1 MMSQTPSDYKY
12 PALKQA
18 NQSAQ
23 KLVSYITATMAYCC
37 LRNRTIRATPVR
49 SFRPM
54 QNTFL
59 TTQLQVPRNLT
70 QSGASSLPGQ
80 LPAIAV
86 TTTSQNVREIELTTV
101 DNRSKLKKLR
111 DRIANARMPQ
121 IKLRAP
127 KWVRI
132 RRYRRGPS
140 AEISDAWTTNAV
152 IVEQNLRMGSSM
164 APRSPSRLSVHSLD
178 NNYSADQ
185 VLQLAQDELQG
196 LVEGTPSPSL
206 SRSSSASTISSMS
219 SDESGE

>member
-70 QSGASSLPGQ
+70 QSGAPSLPGQ

-86 TTTSQNVREIELTTV
+86 TTTSQNVREVELTTV

-140 AEISDAWTTNAV
+140 AETSDAWTTNTV
-152 IVEQNLRMGSSM
+152 IVVQNLRISSSM
-164 APRSPSRLSVHSLD
+164 APSPLSVHSLD

-185 VLQLAQDELQG
+185 VLQLAQDELQD